1 MRFCRLVAAQPY
13 LAVNLRTLPARS
25 FTEWLEYCNSPAGS
39 TTLAEQRAVGGER
52 EPFGVRYW
60 GIGNESWGGG
70 GNFTPEEYAAE
81 YRRFAT
87 WAVPAFGVDLA
98 FIGSGPSGGGLEWT
112 RRVFRGRGGRRGFDP
127 PWGWALPP
135 FSRAPTGEGRPFE
148 CPRRAD

>member
-87 WAVPAFGVDLA
+87 WAVPAFGVGLA
-98 FIGSGPSGGGLEWT
+98 FIGAGPNGGGVGWT
-112 RRVFRGRGGRRGFDP
+112 RRVFPARGAGCGVGRVGGV
-127 PWGWALPP
+127 ALPP
-135 FSRAPTGEGRPFE
+135 YSAAPPRAGPGRH
-148 CPRRAD
+148 